1 MTWQS
6 YKLNLRKPNFL
17 EIFFRLVEQFFDPYG
32 SFFFTEPPD
41 ILKIFFYRTPDILK
55 IFLAE
60 IPDILE
66 IFFFTEIPDIPKNPL
81 TLTLTVQNSA
91 TPP

>member
-41 ILKIFFYRTPDILK
+41 ILKIF
-55 IFLAE
+55 LAE